1 LQLLNSSNLRM
12 KNREINIVITD
23 DHKLFSKGIASLL
36 EDFDFIGNIYEAG
49 TGLELLNLLE
59 QAEPMPDIALLDL
72 QMPEMD
78 GMEATI
84 KVKEKYPNLKIIILT
99 MQDDEQII
107 LHMIQLGVNGY
118 LMKNADP
125 DELENAIK
133 NVIAKDLYF
142 PEDISRL
149 VYSSLSGKKSNALK
163 DTSLTNRE
171 VDVLE
176 LICKEYTANEIA
188 EELNIGRR
196 TVEGYRKN
204 LLEKTGSKNMAGLVV
219 YAFKNELVKI

>member
-1 LQLLNSSNLRM
+1 M